1 MRIAQARLVQ
11 GQRRLN
17 PISGDG
23 AMQFGKDRCLIVRE
37 EEPFNAG
44 PPVERLCEEFVTPT
58 SLFFV
63 RNHGSVPDIDPDR
76 YRLSITGL
84 VRRSLHLSLDDLQRR
99 FSKTV
104 CTTALQC
111 AGNRRSELMA
121 VAPIPGELPWD
132 AEAVGNAVWAGVP
145 LHEVLTEAGVNDRA
159 AHVAFLGLDMVHNAG
174 RTFSFGGSISV
185 AKAMR
190 PEVLLAYEM
199 NNSRLPPVHGFP
211 LRVIVPGYIGARSVK
226 WLREILVQSD
236 PSANYFQTRAYKLFP
251 PHIQAETAD
260 WSDGLMLGELP
271 THAAIC
277 CPRDGETVHGSR
289 VVVKGYAV
297 SGGQPVERVEVS
309 GDGGQTWG
317 TAFPTPADNPWTWRL
332 YATTLTLPPGKHE
345 IVARAWDSS
354 GCPQPQDL
362 REVWNFKG
370 YVNSA
375 WHRVRVGVTA

>member
-1 MRIAQARLVQ
+1 
-11 GQRRLN
+11 
-17 PISGDG
+17 
-23 AMQFGKDRCLIVRE
+23 MQFGKDRRMIVRE

-63 RNHGSVPDIDPDR
+63 RNHGAVPDIDPDR
-76 YRLSITGL
+76 YRLSVTGL
-84 VRRSLHLSLDDLQRR
+84 VTRSLHLSLDDLQRR

-104 CTTALQC
+104 LTAALQC

-121 VAPIPGELPWD
+121 VAPVPGELPWD
-132 AEAVGNAVWAGVP
+132 AGAIGNAVWGGVP
-145 LHEVLTEAGVNDRA
+145 LREVLTEAGVDDRA
-159 AHVAFLGLDMVHNAG
+159 AHVAFTGLDEVHKAG
-174 RTFSFGGSISV
+174 QTFGFGGSIPL

-190 PEVLLAYEM
+190 TEVLLAYEM
-199 NNSRLPPVHGFP
+199 NDARLPPVHGFP

-226 WLREILVQSD
+226 WLGEISVQSE

-251 PHIQAETAD
+251 PHIRGETAD
-260 WSDGLMLGELP
+260 WSDGVMLGELP
-271 THAAIC
+271 THAVIC
-277 CPRDGETVHGSR
+277 RPRDGETANGSR
-289 VVVKGYAV
+289 VAVKGYAV

-309 GDGGQTWG
+309 GDGGTTW
-317 TAFPTPADNPWTWRL
+317 AAASLTPDGNPWTWRL
-332 YATTLTLPPGKHE
+332 YATTLALPSGTHE

-354 GCPQPQDL
+354 GRPQPQDL

-375 WHRVRVGVTA
+375 WHRVRVRVTA